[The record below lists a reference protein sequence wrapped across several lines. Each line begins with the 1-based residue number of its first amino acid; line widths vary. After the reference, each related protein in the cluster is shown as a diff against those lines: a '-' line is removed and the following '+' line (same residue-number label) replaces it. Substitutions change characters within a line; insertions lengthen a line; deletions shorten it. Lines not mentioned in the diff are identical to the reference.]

1 MILNNRQGSNDVDK
15 KCPMPKQKKWCKSGP
30 IGIIDIGS
38 NSIRLVVYDQLSR
51 APRILFNEKISAQL
65 GRNIPVDGRI
75 DEKAIELAISELT
88 RFWKLAQI
96 MELSSLR
103 TVATAAVR
111 DAKNGAFLL
120 GEIAKIGLEVEVLSG
135 EEEGYAS
142 GYGVLSAIPDADGI
156 VGDLGG
162 GSLELIRISK
172 GRVKDRV
179 SLPLGVLRIADIRK
193 KSRNAL
199 DNFISEAFKKID
211 WLADARDLP
220 FYMVGGAWRSLA
232 KLDMHVRHYPIPVL
246 HNYIMSPDRPSKL
259 IRVIQRNNP
268 KKLKNKANIS
278 TSRVEQLSDAA
289 ALLAVVS
296 RHLHSRALVTSAYG
310 LREGLLYLS
319 LDKAARKLDPLLW
332 SANQRGETA
341 GRFYQQG
348 EALYDWM
355 STLFAQDPPAYHRLR
370 HAACLLADS
379 AWQAN
384 PDFRA
389 EQILS
394 IILHGRWVGLDAYG
408 RALIGQALAVSY
420 DGAMDK
426 KITNNLLSEADTIR
440 AVRWGKAIRLGMR
453 LSGGVTT
460 SLKKST
466 ILYRNNK
473 IILQFSGNY
482 KLKGETVL
490 RRLRSL
496 ANSFEAS
503 EVVEF
508 L

>member
-1 MILNNRQGSNDVDK
+1 MMLNKRQGGKDVDTK
-15 KCPMPKQKKWCKSGP
+15 YPVPQQKKWDKEGP

-38 NSIRLVVYDQLSR
+38 NSIRLVIYDQLTR

-88 RFWKLAQI
+88 RFWELARI
-96 MELSSLR
+96 MKLSSLR

-120 GEIAKIGLEVEVLSG
+120 GEIAKIGLDVEVLSG
-135 EEEGYAS
+135 EEEGYGS
-142 GYGVLSAIPDADGI
+142 GYGVLSAIPDANGI

-162 GSLELIRISK
+162 GSLELIRVCN
-172 GRVKDRV
+172 GQVEDRV

-211 WLADARDLP
+211 WLANARDLP

-232 KLDMHVRHYPIPVL
+232 KLDIHVRHYPVPVL
-246 HNYIMSPDRPSKL
+246 HNYIMPPDRPSKL
-259 IRVIQRNNP
+259 IRVIQRHSL

-278 TSRVEQLSDAA
+278 ISRVEQLSDAA

-296 RHLHSRALVTSAYG
+296 RRLGSQCLVTSAYG

-319 LDKAARKLDPLLW
+319 LDKATRKLDPLLW
-332 SANQRGETA
+332 SANQRGEIA

-355 STLFAQDPPAYHRLR
+355 TPLFESDPLPYRRLR

-379 AWQAN
+379 AWQTN

-389 EQILS
+389 DQILS
-394 IILHGRWVGLDAYG
+394 IILHGRWVGLDAHG

-420 DGAMDK
+420 DGVMDK
-426 KITNNLLSEADTIR
+426 KITNNLLSEADNLC

-460 SLKKST
+460 TLKKSA
-466 ILYRNNK
+466 ILYQNNK
-473 IILQFSGNY
+473 IILQFLGNY

-490 RRLRSL
+490 RRLKAL
-496 ANSFEAS
+496 ANSFDAS